1 MLVWYNVE
9 ASCPV
14 CSHRLRLREL
24 GGGVALGQ
32 DSDLLVRMEGKHTIQ
47 AAIHTCPRCRFSG
60 YCDDFGATLPR
71 PLVSRFLT
79 ELSPKLVNFTGAG
92 PGSTP
97 PPDLQYFWGYKCAA
111 FFGRDE
117 GELAQRL
124 LRAYWCLRLP
134 PSSDLPSADL
144 AERRKLYLGGAIQH
158 LRQATRGKTNP
169 VHLYLLGELN
179 RKHGEFPTAV
189 GYFKRF
195 LDVSSTEQDAAPKY
209 LRLAAIKLLRAA
221 ERSDSRERTMEE
233 IVYADSPEP

>member
-32 DSDLLVRMEGKHTIQ
+32 DSDLLVRMDGKHTIQ
-47 AAIHTCPRCRFSG
+47 VAIHTCTRCRFSG
-60 YCDDFGATLPR
+60 YPEDFGATMPR
-71 PLVSRFLT
+71 HLVQRFLT
-79 ELSPKLVNFTGAG
+79 EVSPKLVAFAG
-92 PGSTP
+92 SPPGSVAT
-97 PPDLQYFWGYKCAA
+97 PDLQYYWAYKCAL
-111 FFGRDE
+111 FLGRDDA
-117 GELAQRL
+117 ELSQRL

-134 PSSDLPSADL
+134 PSTDLPAPDSE
-144 AERRKLYLGGAIQH
+144 ERRKVYLGAVIQH
-158 LRQATRGKTNP
+158 LRQATRGKCSP
-169 VHLYLLGELN
+169 VQFYLLGELS
-179 RKHGEFPTAV
+179 RKYGEFPTAV

-195 LDVSSTEQDAAPKY
+195 LDVSSTDQESAPKY

-233 IVYADSPEP
+233 IVYADSPE